1 MKQWTDVLSQKLR
14 YKRSDLKLNR
24 GELCKILKIGSHT
37 LKNLEEGSCEI
48 KQSTYIKLL
57 EWLVD

>member
-1 MKQWTDVLSQKLR
+1 MKQWTEELSQKLR

-24 GELCKILKIGSHT
+24 GELCKILEISSHT
-37 LKNLEEGSCEI
+37 LKNLEEGSCKI
-48 KQSTYIKLL
+48 NQSNYIKLL